1 MYPLTIGLAIEN
13 REMWEQTQACLA
25 DLPFRIIVEH
35 QDIGDISNFLDRLE
49 RMRPDVVL
57 VDISNWKNPLE
68 NLVASIKNA
77 IGDPMIIALN
87 TSAEPE
93 SILSSLRAGINEYL
107 YPPLKEPLRKT
118 LEKRSAERSRGAR
131 AGNTKGAGKSFAFL
145 SAKGGCGATT
155 IVCHVAAELGRLN
168 QKVLMMDLDL
178 DAGMIGFITKTKAVY
193 SILDAVNNL
202 HRLDISYWKALVS
215 NGIPGVEIVASPLSL
230 ASKQQPKDEQVRQV
244 LAFAR
249 PHYDWTVADL
259 GRSLGRLSMAALE
272 EMDEVCLVT
281 TLEVPALHQSK
292 QIVQTLLDS
301 GYGKQRIKLVLNR
314 APKRLDITPA
324 ELEKMLGLPI
334 FAMVPNDYPELYE
347 TYAEGRML
355 NRNSELGKQIA
366 KLACK
371 LSGLEEDKGGSGGK
385 KRFGLFGG

>member
-87 TSAEPE
+87 TSADPE

-107 YPPLKEPLRKT
+107 YPPLREPLRKT
-118 LEKRSAERSRGAR
+118 LEKRSADRSRGAR
-131 AGNTKGAGKSFAFL
+131 AGSTKGAGKSFAFL

-259 GRSLGRLSMAALE
+259 GRSLSRLSMAALE

-301 GYGKQRIKLVLNR
+301 GYGKQRIKLILNR
-314 APKRLDITPA
+314 APKRLDITPS

-371 LSGLEEDKGGSGGK
+371 LSGLEDDKGGSGGK